1 MKKNKKSKKIK
12 RFLILPLILFIG
24 TSVIFIAAPGTF
36 LSSSISEEIT
46 WEINN
51 FDSLNF
57 SFLVFS
63 FQTQIRNN
71 NPIPFISLHPYYCY
85 LIETGKV
92 IIDDESYFGETNC
105 VPFLR
110 GGPSWRLVVNTPGII
125 IYNTQVVFVFYEGNM
140 TEIPNG
146 IYTIWVELRDLLP
159 IRPWNIRSYKT
170 VLNFSD
176 SGIDIWSE
184 SPPEFWVEITSSIS
198 VFILLIISVY
208 WFKAKKDKLL
218 LTNN

>member
-1 MKKNKKSKKIK
+1 MKIPKKIK
-12 RFLILPLILFIG
+12 RSFLILPLIWFVG
-24 TSVIFIAAPGTF
+24 TNAIFMAAPGIF

-46 WEINN
+46 WEIHNY
-51 FDSLNF
+51 DSWNL
-57 SFLVFS
+57 SIVVFNI
-63 FQTQIRNN
+63 QTQIRNN
-71 NPIPFISLHPYYCY
+71 NPIPLISLHPYYCY

-105 VPFLR
+105 VTFLR
-110 GGPSWRLVVNTPGII
+110 AGPSWRLVVNTPGII
-125 IYNTQVVFVFYEGNM
+125 IYNTQVVFGLYGGNM

-146 IYTIWVELRDLLP
+146 IYTIWVELRDLLQP

-170 VLNFSD
+170 VLNVSD

-198 VFILLIISVY
+198 VFILFVVSIYLFTVR
-208 WFKAKKDKLL
+208 KDKLL
-218 LTNN
+218 TTGI